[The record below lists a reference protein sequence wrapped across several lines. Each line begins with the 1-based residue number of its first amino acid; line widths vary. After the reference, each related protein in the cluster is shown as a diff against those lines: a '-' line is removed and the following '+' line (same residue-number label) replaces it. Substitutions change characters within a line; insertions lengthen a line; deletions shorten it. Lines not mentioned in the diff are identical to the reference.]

1 MLRFIYATSFLFSFQ
16 SAITAYLNSSFLSS
30 YFSGNLI
37 GVFFTASSIVS
48 LLILSFLPK
57 ILSKVGNRNFST
69 GLLTLGAFSALL
81 MSLGAHPLITAVAFI
96 ASQITL
102 VVMVPSMDIFIE
114 HYSKQED
121 TGKARGIYLTI
132 INVAWVISPFLATR
146 LFLFG
151 GFSELYAIVAIVL
164 ALSSLVL
171 YHSSKG
177 FADKKYMREP
187 FWIALK
193 KIRARPNLARISTV
207 NFILQFFYSWM
218 VVYTPLYLTQTIG
231 LGWDVIGIIF
241 TIMLLPFVLF
251 QLPLGRLADKRLGEK
266 EILITG
272 IFIMGISTLVFAFSH
287 SFIPL
292 IIGAVLFATRT
303 GASFI
308 EIMAETYFFK
318 NVNEEDAE
326 MISLFRDSMPIAYLI
341 GPLLGGIVIGKLGY
355 EPLYIILSVVVFLS
369 LIPAF
374 KLKDTK

>member
-151 GFSELYAIVAIVL
+151 GFSE
-164 ALSSLVL
+164 
-171 YHSSKG
+171 
-177 FADKKYMREP
+177 
-187 FWIALK
+187 
-193 KIRARPNLARISTV
+193 
-207 NFILQFFYSWM
+207 
-218 VVYTPLYLTQTIG
+218 
-231 LGWDVIGIIF
+231 
-241 TIMLLPFVLF
+241 
-251 QLPLGRLADKRLGEK
+251 
-266 EILITG
+266 
-272 IFIMGISTLVFAFSH
+272 
-287 SFIPL
+287 
-292 IIGAVLFATRT
+292 
-303 GASFI
+303 
-308 EIMAETYFFK
+308 
-318 NVNEEDAE
+318 
-326 MISLFRDSMPIAYLI
+326 
-341 GPLLGGIVIGKLGY
+341 
-355 EPLYIILSVVVFLS
+355 
-369 LIPAF
+369 
-374 KLKDTK
+374 

>member
-1 MLRFIYATSFLFSFQ
+1 M
-16 SAITAYLNSSFLSS
+16 
-30 YFSGNLI
+30 
-37 GVFFTASSIVS
+37 
-48 LLILSFLPK
+48 
-57 ILSKVGNRNFST
+57 
-69 GLLTLGAFSALL
+69 
-81 MSLGAHPLITAVAFI
+81 
-96 ASQITL
+96 
-102 VVMVPSMDIFIE
+102 
-114 HYSKQED
+114 
-121 TGKARGIYLTI
+121 
-132 INVAWVISPFLATR
+132 
-146 LFLFG
+146 
-151 GFSELYAIVAIVL
+151 
-164 ALSSLVL
+164 ALSSLGL

-177 FADKKYMREP
+177 FANKKYMREP

-355 EPLYIILSVVVFLS
+355 EPLYIILSVVVFLA